1 MKNVNAQLAAQV
13 SPVHPNT
20 NESAE
25 QRVRRLY
32 AHQGGPLIGW
42 LLDEARRRGI
52 ELQQMA
58 AELGVTY
65 GYVHQLRT
73 GIRKTSSISKDFATA
88 CGAFLGAPTCVVL
101 LLAGFLTMR
110 DFAVRA
116 LSEEEVIEKA
126 VRQML
131 DDSHVRSFLAVD
143 VASLPLDA
151 KRALVAMYA
160 EVTGTDM
167 FEWRELPN
175 MLRWLQRAALV
186 HDENEACVIRGERDV
201 LDRGE

>member
-1 MKNVNAQLAAQV
+1 MKNMNAQSAAQV
-13 SPVHPNT
+13 SLVQSNT

-25 QRVRRLY
+25 ERVRRLY

-65 GYVHQLRT
+65 GYIHQLRT
-73 GIRKTSSISKDFATA
+73 GIRRTDSVSKAFASA
-88 CGAFLGAPTCVVL
+88 AGAFLGVPTVTVL

-116 LSEEEVIEKA
+116 LSEEELIDKA
-126 VRQML
+126 VRQMM
-131 DDSHVRSFLAVD
+131 DDAHVRSFLPVD
-143 VASLPLDA
+143 VASLPLEA
-151 KRALVAMYA
+151 KRALVAMYS
-160 EVTGTDM
+160 EVTGSDM
-167 FEWRELPN
+167 SEWRELPN

-186 HDENEACVIRGERDV
+186 HDENEACVVRGHRDV
-201 LDRGE
+201 LDRED